1 MGRGQGAA
9 ARRGRRGQLPGLAAV
24 GVLGRWAAWRPRR
37 WTPASRRQG
46 RLSVDRAVLRGSARQ
61 GGGGVAAPVPA
72 RSHQSRARWAGVRS
86 QSCGGR
92 CAGGGAE
99 CVAVCANGDLCACVA
114 HHALYVC
121 RVTCYRIGARE
132 CRVYTFS
139 IFRESRVNVFSIL
152 KYRDTFNRHD
162 HARYCAC
169 RSSRSTS
176 RVASDSSAGPT
187 PRPERWR
194 SEFTRLDYR
203 ARRAAA
209 SKTRPGEPS

>member
-1 MGRGQGAA
+1 M
-9 ARRGRRGQLPGLAAV
+9 
-24 GVLGRWAAWRPRR
+24 
-37 WTPASRRQG
+37 
-46 RLSVDRAVLRGSARQ
+46 
-61 GGGGVAAPVPA
+61 AAPVPA

-121 RVTCYRIGARE
+121 HVTCYRIGARE

-187 PRPERWR
+187 PRTERRR
-194 SEFTRLDYR
+194 SEFARLGYR

-209 SKTRPGEPS
+209 SKTRPGELSWALRGETDGHRGARQHAAWYEATELGVNSTP